1 MPLQCF
7 GPRSLNEPETEAL
20 LLSEAIAMGTERHG
34 DAFIWLNNRRRA
46 RTRAG
51 DLKGALEDAYAVLQ
65 NAPDS
70 ERGEKHA
77 AEARE
82 SLLQLEGHPTDK
94 FADPVRKTPFVSHS
108 VIRKADYLPRQARDP
123 NMGKVEKRGVFCRIC
138 AGG

>member
-1 MPLQCF
+1 
-7 GPRSLNEPETEAL
+7 
-20 LLSEAIAMGTERHG
+20 MGTERHG

-94 FADPVRKTPFVSHS
+94 FADPVRKTPFVSH
-108 VIRKADYLPRQARDP
+108 RLLY
-123 NMGKVEKRGVFCRIC
+123 EKPTIC
-138 AGG
+138 PDRLGTQTSES